1 MQIAYALR
9 GLASPRARA
18 ALQESSDEASIGLI
32 AEGDKRAMRVLHAR
46 HNVRMRRFIRSNSKY
61 LIAAAAG
68 VALVVLAAN
77 WATRLEAA
85 PSSTMVAAHSRST
98 THEAIV
104 DRSGKG
110 DRLDFVAPAS
120 RGGAPTGCDAPF
132 SPLAKLSPSNVIGRC
147 LT

>member
-1 MQIAYALR
+1 MNAV
-9 GLASPRARA
+9 G
-18 ALQESSDEASIGLI
+18 
-32 AEGDKRAMRVLHAR
+32 
-46 HNVRMRRFIRSNSKY
+46 SNSKC

-68 VALVVLAAN
+68 AALVVIAAN

-85 PSSTMVAAHSRST
+85 PSYKTVVANSRSM
-98 THEAIV
+98 THEAVV

-120 RGGAPTGCDAPF
+120 RRGAPTGCDVPF

>member
-1 MQIAYALR
+1 MNA
-9 GLASPRARA
+9 
-18 ALQESSDEASIGLI
+18 
-32 AEGDKRAMRVLHAR
+32 V
-46 HNVRMRRFIRSNSKY
+46 RSNSKY

-68 VALVVLAAN
+68 AAIVVLAAN

-85 PSSTMVAAHSRST
+85 PSYKMVVANSRST

-110 DRLDFVAPAS
+110 DRLDFVAPTS
-120 RGGAPTGCDAPF
+120 RRGPPTGCDAPF
-132 SPLAKLSPSNVIGRC
+132 SPLAKLSPSNVIGR